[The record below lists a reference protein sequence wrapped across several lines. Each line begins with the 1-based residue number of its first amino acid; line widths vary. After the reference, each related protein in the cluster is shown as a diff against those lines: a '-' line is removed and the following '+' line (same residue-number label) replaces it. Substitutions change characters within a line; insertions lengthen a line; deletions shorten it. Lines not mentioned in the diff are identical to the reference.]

1 MEYKDG
7 QYYYAPHRRMWG
19 VWKWHRFESGGGAG
33 TFYKDFVTK
42 EDARD
47 EVYRLNGWKNRK

>member
-19 VWKWHRFESGGGAG
+19 VWKWHRFESGGGTG

-47 EVYRLNGWKNRK
+47 EVYRLNGWKK